1 MNLLAPIS
9 SIMTTR
15 MITVKPSD
23 TMKKVEEI
31 FRQNSIHHIPVLED
45 GKLVGIVSKSDYLF
59 FKRGFVDQNTDA
71 LLDLYRLKV
80 WKVGKVMTTKLAKMD
95 VNDRVNVALEVFRVN
110 RFHAILVTDEDRL
123 VGIVTTHDIIEN
135 LARAK
140 MAVSAYS

>member
-31 FRQNSIHHIPVLED
+31 FRQNRIHHIPVLED
-45 GKLVGIVSKSDYLF
+45 GELVGIVSKSDYLF

-71 LLDLYRLKV
+71 RLDLFRLKI